1 MSHPDANAN
10 PPPAT
15 YAGQHWGVFG
25 LGVTGLSCA
34 RHLLARGARLTCV
47 DTRGEPP
54 LLAAVRAL
62 SPAIE
67 TRCGQLASDVLAA
80 CDDVA
85 VSPGVPLDHPA
96 LLARARP
103 LQGDIALFRRA
114 AAAPVLGITGS
125 NGKSTVTTL
134 VWEMLARGG
143 RVVQA
148 GGNLGTPALDLLEG
162 DVPDCYVLELSS
174 FQLDL
179 VASLEAEVACVLN
192 LSADHLDRH
201 GSLEAYG
208 AAKARILRGARHVV
222 LNADDPLV
230 AAMAVPGSMVQWFG
244 SDAARARYHL
254 AEHAGARWLCC
265 GEEPVIAAAELG
277 IKGQHNELNAL
288 AALAITDCLG
298 LSRAAQCATLREFS
312 GLEHRCREVAVHAGV
327 SWYDDSKG
335 TNIGAA
341 SAAIAGI
348 MNGRRGVLI
357 AGGQGKGADFRELR
371 AAVAGR
377 VHTLV
382 LIGEDAP
389 HIANALG
396 DLARVVYAGSMAHAV
411 QLAAGAAAAGDAVLL
426 SPACAS
432 FDMFDGYAH
441 RGRVFAAAVRALVAS

>member
-1 MSHPDANAN
+1 MSCANATAS
-10 PPPAT
+10 PPSAS

-34 RHLLARGARLTCV
+34 RHLLDRGARLICV
-47 DTRGEPP
+47 DTRAAPP
-54 LLAAVRAL
+54 LLDAVRAL

-67 TRCGQLASDVLAA
+67 TRCGELPSEVLAA
-80 CDDVA
+80 CDEVA

-96 LLARARP
+96 LVARQRP

-114 AAAPVLGITGS
+114 ANAPLLGITGS

-134 VWEMLARGG
+134 VWQMLARADLAV
-143 RVVQA
+143 RA
-148 GGNLGTPALDLLEG
+148 GGNLGTPALDLLTG
-162 DVPDCYVLELSS
+162 PAPDYYVLELSS

-179 VASLEAEVACVLN
+179 TAQLDAEVACVLN

-201 GSLEAYG
+201 GSLEAYAG
-208 AAKARILRGARHVV
+208 AKARILRGARHMV
-222 LNADDPLV
+222 LNADDPVV
-230 AAMAVPGSMVQWFG
+230 AAMQVPGASVRWFG
-244 SDAARARYHL
+244 SDRARAEYHL
-254 AEHAGARWLCC
+254 REHAGARWLCC
-265 GEEPVIAAAELG
+265 GDEPVIAAHELG
-277 IKGQHNELNAL
+277 IRGQHNELNAL
-288 AALAITDCLG
+288 AALAMTDCVG
-298 LSRAAQCATLREFS
+298 LSRAAQCATLREFT
-312 GLEHRCREVAVHAGV
+312 GLDHRCREVAVHAGV

-348 MNGRRGVLI
+348 MHGRQGVLI

-377 VHTLV
+377 IHTLV

-389 HIANALG
+389 QMAAALG
-396 DLARVVYAGSMAHAV
+396 DLAHIENAGSMTDAV
-411 QLAAGAAAAGDAVLL
+411 RLAAAAARPGEAVLL

-441 RGRVFAAAVRALVAS
+441 RGRVFAAAVREFIAA

>member
-1 MSHPDANAN
+1 MSATQPI
-10 PPPAT
+10 PAI

-25 LGVTGLSCA
+25 LGLTGLSCA

-47 DTRGEPP
+47 DTRAAPP
-54 LLAAVRAL
+54 LLDAVRAL
-62 SPAIE
+62 SPDIA
-67 TRCGQLASDVLAA
+67 TRCGELPADVFGA

-85 VSPGVPLDHPA
+85 VSPGVPLDHPS
-96 LLARARP
+96 LLARTGP
-103 LQGDIALFRRA
+103 LLGDIALFRRA
-114 AAAPVLGITGS
+114 ANAPLLGITGS

-134 VWEMLARGG
+134 VWQMLARAGQ
-143 RVVQA
+143 VVRA

-162 DVPDCYVLELSS
+162 QAPDCYVLELSS

-179 VASLEAEVACVLN
+179 TPDLAAEVACVLN

-201 GSLEAYG
+201 GSLEAYAG
-208 AAKARILRGARHVV
+208 AKARILRGARHLV

-230 AAMAVPGSMVQWFG
+230 VAMAPTGQTVRWFG
-244 SDAARARYHL
+244 SHRAQAHYHL
-254 AEHAGARWLCC
+254 AEHAGQRWLCC
-265 GEEPVIAAAELG
+265 GDEPVIAAAELG

-288 AALAITDCLG
+288 AALAMTDCMG
-298 LSRAAQCATLREFS
+298 LARDAQCATLREFT
-312 GLEHRCREVAVHAGV
+312 GLEHRCREVATHAGV

-348 MNGRRGVLI
+348 MHGRRGVLI

-371 AAVAGR
+371 EAVAGR

-389 HIANALG
+389 LLANALG
-396 DLARVVYAGSMAHAV
+396 DLAQIEFAASMPQAV
-411 QLAAGAAAAGDAVLL
+411 ALAAAAARPGDAVLL

-432 FDMFDGYAH
+432 FDMFEGYAH
-441 RGRVFAAAVRALVAS
+441 RGRVFAAAVEAQISA